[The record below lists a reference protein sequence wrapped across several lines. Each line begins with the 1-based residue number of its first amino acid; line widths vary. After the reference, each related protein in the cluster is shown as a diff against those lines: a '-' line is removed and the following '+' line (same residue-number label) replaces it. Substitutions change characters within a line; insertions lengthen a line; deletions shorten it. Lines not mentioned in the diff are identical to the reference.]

1 MPRVRRVV
9 AQAQATSSK
18 RTSKIHSDM
27 TRVAMLTGLVPWCCG
42 ARKLVVVGLIPVG
55 IDNLDGSHLLS
66 LLCWAV

>member
-9 AQAQATSSK
+9 IQAQATSSK
-18 RTSKIHSDM
+18 RASKIHSDM

-42 ARKLVVVGLIPVG
+42 ATVIGLIPVG